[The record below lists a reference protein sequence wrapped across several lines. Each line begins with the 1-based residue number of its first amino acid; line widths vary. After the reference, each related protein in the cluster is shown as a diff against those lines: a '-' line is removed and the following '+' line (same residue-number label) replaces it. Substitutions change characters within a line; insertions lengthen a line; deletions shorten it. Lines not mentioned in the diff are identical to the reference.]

1 MKLASEGIR
10 GGMGVSVV
18 WNPPLNRYYA
28 AVSGTGEKW
37 LIIYN
42 QQGKPIKKP
51 YSLPFDPGSLW
62 LEGSGKALKSYASG
76 MEGLYVIHL
85 REGLPAYFENIFH
98 SLHNPVAIGNGAW
111 ARHRREMWYYHDKT
125 IFRYKTKHAHHRP
138 PLNLNIDDFEN
149 ELNSMGLIYTGIKNR
164 EITDGLSKT
173 VLVME
178 RASTAEPSGL
188 VNCGGSR
195 CTPAPGRWAGALIES
210 DTSWNAGYSAG
221 VGETY
226 GGWNP
231 TNAAERGYWL
241 GRATWTWAG
250 SYINSSK
257 HPGMAQAVFCD
268 GAVRS
273 VSETVADRVWDA
285 IRHRRDGAPVNLD
298 AL

>member
-1 MKLASEGIR
+1 VKNSIFFSCIFILSGITANAQPVEQIRPSMKLASEGIR

-62 LEGSGKALKSYASG
+62 LEGSGKVLKSYASG

-164 EITDGLSKT
+164 EIGIYDRGQHRIL
-173 VLVME
+173 L
-178 RASTAEPSGL
+178 
-188 VNCGGSR
+188 
-195 CTPAPGRWAGALIES
+195 
-210 DTSWNAGYSAG
+210 YSAKTG
-221 VGETY
+221 RCRNILQIMDETGPKPICGDISY
-226 GGWNP
+226 ANGY
-231 TNAAERGYWL
+231 YWL
-241 GRATWTWAG
+241 YDR
-250 SYINSSK
+250 
-257 HPGMAQAVFCD
+257 
-268 GAVRS
+268 
-273 VSETVADRVWDA
+273 ETGIWHGYR
-285 IRHRRDGAPVNLD
+285 
-298 AL
+298 